1 MTTVITAIPAT
12 DSLSD
17 SNSTGKDETAVD
29 VSPMPALGVPKA
41 ESSSL
46 FSWFSS
52 NKEHDPNSI
61 ATQVRTSYH
70 RIDSLLLLVREAYWS
85 TAVA

>member
-29 VSPMPALGVPKA
+29 VSPIPALGAPKV

-46 FSWFSS
+46 SSWFRS

-61 ATQVRTSYH
+61 ATQVRTSYL
-70 RIDSLLLLVREAYWS
+70 DSLLLLVRETYWS
-85 TAVA
+85 AAVA